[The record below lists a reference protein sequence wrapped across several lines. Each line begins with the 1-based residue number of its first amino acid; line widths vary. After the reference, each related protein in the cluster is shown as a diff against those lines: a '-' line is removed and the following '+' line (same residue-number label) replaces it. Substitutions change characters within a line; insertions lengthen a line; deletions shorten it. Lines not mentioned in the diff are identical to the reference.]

1 MKLTRTEINSNN
13 RMKTIVR
20 NFTSMFRKFVTASL
34 LNLLGLSLAFA
45 SFFVIMT
52 QVNYDL
58 GYNKS
63 FTEHEKLFRLTM
75 KLGPGMEDYG
85 VTLPRPLV
93 EQMAAASPH
102 ITGYGIEECWT
113 RFDQFLVDN
122 QEYSLDLLCGI
133 HDFMSVFKPT
143 VICGDLKGLNQLP
156 NIVLQRSEAM
166 RIFGTANAVGKTLKY
181 KWVDGWIFNVCAV
194 IEDYPENNILHGVCF
209 RGTNECEG
217 DYHNWNYQAYIR
229 VDDTA
234 NLPNVIT
241 AMRQK
246 AIELFKNDFNM
257 KTQQEE
263 EALQVVLTPITDTH
277 FAKDLSKDSPNIK
290 SVSRSSVYLLIC
302 FSLLIVVI
310 AAVNFM
316 NFTLA
321 ETPLRIR
328 SINTQKV
335 LGASTASLR
344 GSLLAEAVIISLL
357 AFMVAMAMVWLA
369 YDLGLQELVQGSIL
383 LQDNLWLVGITLLI
397 SIVVGLLAGAYPS
410 YYVTSF
416 PPALVLKGSFG
427 LSPKGRV
434 LRTSLICLQFVVSF
448 MLVIGVGIMYLQSYL
463 IFHTDYGFDKDE
475 VMVVPTAPDTRNHA
489 DAIDADLRKIPGIEG
504 ASLAQ
509 SVLGSNDSYQT
520 WGRGEGDKH
529 MTFTCIFVDWRFL
542 SVMGIDIVEG
552 RNFRQTDGDVYI
564 FNESAKKKYPWL
576 AVDKPINDED
586 MPVVGFCED
595 IKYTTLRVD
604 DSQQPIA
611 FVVPSREGYFKGD
624 FWRNHLLVRVA
635 KGVDK
640 REAKQKVLETVL
652 KYEHES
658 KPDISDLRYVDDVL
672 EKSYHQERLFTQQI
686 LLFSL
691 LAILISIIGVFG
703 LTMFESE
710 YRRKEIGIRKVFGSS
725 TKEILM
731 MFWRRYL
738 YILLGCFVVAAPI
751 GYLVGQHWLE
761 GFAVRTAISPLLF
774 LVSFLLITLITMLTV
789 TYQSWKNA
797 NENPINSIKT
807 E

>member
-1 MKLTRTEINSNN
+1 
-13 RMKTIVR
+13 MKTIIR
-20 NFTSMFRKFVTASL
+20 NFTSMFRKFVSASL

-75 KLGPGMEDYG
+75 NLGPGMEDYG

-93 EQMAAASPH
+93 EQLAAASPH
-102 ITGYGIEECWT
+102 IKGYGIEEGWT
-113 RFDQFLVDN
+113 RIDQFLSDD
-122 QEYSLDLLCGI
+122 QEYSLNLVYGI
-133 HDFMSVFKPT
+133 HDYMSVFKPT

-156 NIVLQRSEAM
+156 NIVLPRSEAM

-181 KWVDGWIFNVCAV
+181 KWVEGWIFNVCAV
-194 IEDYPENNILHGVCF
+194 IEDYPENNFLHGVCF
-209 RGTNECEG
+209 RGTNENEG
-217 DYHNWNYQAYIR
+217 NYQNWNYQAYIR
-229 VDDTA
+229 VDDSA

-257 KTQQEE
+257 KTKQEE
-263 EALQVVLTPITDTH
+263 EALQVVLTPIADTH

-357 AFMVAMAMVWLA
+357 AFVGAMAMVYLA
-369 YDLGLQELVQGSIL
+369 HDLGLQKLVQGSIL
-383 LQDNLWLVGITLLI
+383 LQDNLWLVGVTLLI

-410 YYVTSF
+410 YYATSF

-427 LSPKGRV
+427 LSPKGRI

-509 SVLGSNDSYQT
+509 SVLGSSDRYQT

-529 MTFTCIFVDWRFL
+529 MTFACIFVDWRFL

-564 FNESAKKKYPWL
+564 FSESAKKKYPWL

-611 FVVPSREGYFKGD
+611 FVVPSRDGYFKGD

-640 REAKQKVLETVL
+640 REAKEKVLDVVL

-672 EKSYHQERLFTQQI
+672 EESYRQERLFTQQI

-731 MFWRRYL
+731 MFWKRYL

-751 GYLVGQHWLE
+751 GYLLGQHWLE

-774 LVSFLLITLITMLTV
+774 VVSFLLITLITMLTV

>member
-1 MKLTRTEINSNN
+1 
-13 RMKTIVR
+13 MKTIVR
-20 NFTSMFRKFVTASL
+20 NFTSMFRKFVSASL

-63 FTEHEKLFRLTM
+63 FTEHEKLFRLTL

-93 EQMAAASPH
+93 EQLAAASPH
-102 ITGYGIEECWT
+102 IKGYGIEEGWT
-113 RFDQFLVDN
+113 RVDQYMVGD
-122 QEYSLDLLCGI
+122 QEYSLNLVFGI
-133 HDFMSVFKPT
+133 HDFMSVFKPK

-156 NIVLQRSEAM
+156 NIVLPRSEAM

-181 KWVDGWIFNVCAV
+181 KWVEDWIFNVCAV
-194 IEDYPENNILHGVCF
+194 IEDYPENNFLHGISF
-209 RGTNECEG
+209 RGLNDNEG
-217 DYHNWNYQAYIR
+217 NYRNWNYQAYIR
-229 VDDTA
+229 VDDVA

-246 AIELFKNDFNM
+246 AIELFKDDFNM
-257 KTQQEE
+257 TTPQEE
-263 EALQVVLTPITDTH
+263 DALQVVLTPIADTH

-302 FSLLIVVI
+302 FSLLIVLI

-357 AFMVAMAMVWLA
+357 AFVGAMAMVYLA
-369 YDLGLQELVQGSIL
+369 HDLGLQKLVQGSIL

-509 SVLGSNDSYQT
+509 NVLGSNDRYQT

-529 MTFTCIFVDWRFL
+529 MTFACIFVDWRFL

-576 AVDKPINDED
+576 AVDKPINDKD

-595 IKYTTLRVD
+595 IKYSTLRVD

-611 FVVPSREGYFKGD
+611 FLVPSRDGYFSKEG

-640 REAKQKVLETVL
+640 REAKEKVLDVVL

-658 KPDISDLRYVDDVL
+658 KPDISDLRYMDDEL

-751 GYLVGQHWLE
+751 GYLLGQHWLE

-774 LVSFLLITLITMLTV
+774 LVSFLLITLITLLTV

>member
-1 MKLTRTEINSNN
+1 
-13 RMKTIVR
+13 
-20 NFTSMFRKFVTASL
+20 MFRKFVSASL

-52 QVNYDL
+52 QVYYDL

-75 KLGPGMEDYG
+75 NLGPGMEDYG

-93 EQMAAASPH
+93 EQLAAASPH
-102 ITGYGIEECWT
+102 IKGYGIEEGWT
-113 RFDQFLVDN
+113 RIDQFLVDD
-122 QEYSLDLLCGI
+122 QEYSLNLVYGI
-133 HDFMSVFKPT
+133 HDYMSVFKPT
-143 VICGDLKGLNQLP
+143 VICGDLKGLNQLL
-156 NIVLQRSEAM
+156 NIVLPRSEAM

-181 KWVDGWIFNVCAV
+181 KWVDDWIFNVCAV
-194 IEDYPENNILHGVCF
+194 IEDYPENNFLHGVCF
-209 RGTNECEG
+209 RGTNENEG
-217 DYHNWNYQAYIR
+217 NYQNWNYQAYVR
-229 VDDTA
+229 VDDSA

-241 AMRQK
+241 AMRK
-246 AIELFKNDFNM
+246 KVVEVFKNDFNM

-263 EALQVVLTPITDTH
+263 EALQVVLTPIADTH
-277 FAKDLSKDSPNIK
+277 FAKDLSKDSPDIK

-302 FSLLIVVI
+302 FSLLIVLI

-357 AFMVAMAMVWLA
+357 AFVGAMAMVYLA
-369 YDLGLQELVQGSIL
+369 HDLGLQKLVQGSIL

-427 LSPKGRV
+427 LSPKGRI

-504 ASLAQ
+504 ACLAQ
-509 SVLGSNDSYQT
+509 SVLGSNDRYQT

-529 MTFTCIFVDWRFL
+529 MTFTCVFVDWRFL

-611 FVVPSREGYFKGD
+611 FLVPSREGYYWKNSG

-635 KGVDK
+635 KGMDK
-640 REAKQKVLETVL
+640 REAKEKVLDVVL

-672 EKSYHQERLFTQQI
+672 EESYRQERLFTQQI

-761 GFAVRTAISPLLF
+761 GFAVRTSVSPLLF

>member
-1 MKLTRTEINSNN
+1 
-13 RMKTIVR
+13 MKTIIR
-20 NFTSMFRKFVTASL
+20 NFTSIFRKFVTANL

-52 QVNYDL
+52 QVNYDQ

-63 FTEHEKLFRLTM
+63 FTEHERLFRLTM
-75 KLGPGMEDYG
+75 ELGSGMEDYG

-93 EQMAAASPH
+93 EQLAAASPH
-102 ITGYGIEECWT
+102 IKGYGIEQCWT
-113 RFDQFLVDN
+113 NFDQFLVGD
-122 QEYSLDLLCGI
+122 QEYSLNLLYGI

-156 NIVLQRSEAM
+156 NIVLPRSEAM
-166 RIFGTANAVGKTLKY
+166 RIFGTVHAVGKTLKY
-181 KWVDGWIFNVCAV
+181 KWVDDWIFNVCAV
-194 IEDYPENNILHGVCF
+194 IEDYPENNFLHGICF
-209 RGTNECEG
+209 RGTNDNEG
-217 DYHNWNYQAYIR
+217 NYHNWNYQAYIR
-229 VDDTA
+229 VDDSA

-241 AMRQK
+241 AMRKK

-257 KTQQEE
+257 KTKQEE
-263 EALQVVLTPITDTH
+263 EALQVVLTPIADTH

-357 AFMVAMAMVWLA
+357 AFVGAMAMVYLA
-369 YDLGLQELVQGSIL
+369 HDLGLQKLVQGSIL

-427 LSPKGRV
+427 LSPKGRI

-509 SVLGSNDSYQT
+509 SVLGSNDRYQT

-564 FNESAKKKYPWL
+564 FSESAKKKYPWL
-576 AVDKPINDED
+576 DVDKPINDED

-611 FVVPSREGYFKGD
+611 FVVPSRDGYFKGD

-640 REAKQKVLETVL
+640 REAKEKVLDVVL

-672 EKSYHQERLFTQQI
+672 EESYRQERLFTQQI

-751 GYLVGQHWLE
+751 GYLLGQHWLE

-774 LVSFLLITLITMLTV
+774 VVSFLLITLITMLTV

-797 NENPINSIKT
+797 TENPVNSIKN

>member
-1 MKLTRTEINSNN
+1 
-13 RMKTIVR
+13 
-20 NFTSMFRKFVTASL
+20 MFRKFVSASL

-63 FTEHEKLFRLTM
+63 FTEHEKLFRLTL

-93 EQMAAASPH
+93 EQLAAASPH
-102 ITGYGIEECWT
+102 IKGYGIEEGWT
-113 RFDQFLVDN
+113 RIDQYMLDD
-122 QEYSLDLLCGI
+122 QEYSLNLVYGI
-133 HDFMSVFKPT
+133 HDYMSVFKPT

-156 NIVLQRSEAM
+156 NIVLPRSEAM

-181 KWVDGWIFNVCAV
+181 KWVEDWIFNVCAV
-194 IEDYPENNILHGVCF
+194 IEDYPENNFLHGISF
-209 RGTNECEG
+209 RGINDNEG
-217 DYHNWNYQAYIR
+217 NYRNWNYQAYIR
-229 VDDTA
+229 VDDVA

-246 AIELFKNDFNM
+246 AIELFKDDFNM
-257 KTQQEE
+257 TTQQEE
-263 EALQVVLTPITDTH
+263 EALQVVLTPIADTH

-357 AFMVAMAMVWLA
+357 AFVVAMAMVWLA
-369 YDLGLQELVQGSIL
+369 HDLGLQELVQGSIL
-383 LQDNLWLVGITLLI
+383 LQDNLWLAGVTLLI

-504 ASLAQ
+504 ACLAQ
-509 SVLGSNDSYQT
+509 SVLGSSDRYQT

-529 MTFTCIFVDWRFL
+529 MTFTCVFVDWRFL

-564 FNESAKKKYPWL
+564 FSESAKKKYPWL
-576 AVDKPINDED
+576 AVDKPINDKD

-595 IKYTTLRVD
+595 IKYSTLRVD

-611 FVVPSREGYFKGD
+611 FVVPSRDGYFSKEG

-635 KGVDK
+635 KGMDK
-640 REAKQKVLETVL
+640 REAKQKVLDVVL

-672 EKSYHQERLFTQQI
+672 EESYRQERLFTQQI

-774 LVSFLLITLITMLTV
+774 VVSFLLITLITMLTV

>member
-1 MKLTRTEINSNN
+1 
-13 RMKTIVR
+13 
-20 NFTSMFRKFVTASL
+20 
-34 LNLLGLSLAFA
+34 
-45 SFFVIMT
+45 
-52 QVNYDL
+52 
-58 GYNKS
+58 
-63 FTEHEKLFRLTM
+63 
-75 KLGPGMEDYG
+75 
-85 VTLPRPLV
+85 
-93 EQMAAASPH
+93 
-102 ITGYGIEECWT
+102 IEEGWT
-113 RFDQFLVDN
+113 RIDQFLVDD
-122 QEYSLDLLCGI
+122 QEYSLNLVYGI
-133 HDFMSVFKPT
+133 HDYMSVFKPT
-143 VICGDLKGLNQLP
+143 VICGDLKGLNHLP
-156 NIVLQRSEAM
+156 NIVLPRSEAM
-166 RIFGTANAVGKTLKY
+166 RIFGTVHAVGKTLKY
-181 KWVDGWIFNVCAV
+181 KWVDDWIFNVCAV
-194 IEDYPENNILHGVCF
+194 IEDYPENNFLHGVSF
-209 RGTNECEG
+209 RGTNENEG
-217 DYHNWNYQAYIR
+217 SYNNWNYQAYIR

-246 AIELFKNDFNM
+246 AIEVFKNDFNM
-257 KTQQEE
+257 KTKQEE
-263 EALQVVLTPITDTH
+263 EALQVVLTPIADTH

-290 SVSRSSVYLLIC
+290 TVSRSSVYLLIC

-357 AFMVAMAMVWLA
+357 AFLGAMAMVYVA
-369 YDLGLQELVQGSIL
+369 HDLGLQKLVQGSIL
-383 LQDNLWLVGITLLI
+383 LQDNLWLVGVTLLI

-427 LSPKGRV
+427 LSPKGRI

-509 SVLGSNDSYQT
+509 SVLGSSDRYQT

-529 MTFTCIFVDWRFL
+529 MTFTCVFVDWRFL

-564 FNESAKKKYPWL
+564 FSESAKKKYPWL
-576 AVDKPINDED
+576 DVDKPINDED

-611 FVVPSREGYFKGD
+611 FVVPSRDGYFKGD

-640 REAKQKVLETVL
+640 REAKEKVLDVVL

-672 EKSYHQERLFTQQI
+672 EESYRQERLFTQQI

-731 MFWRRYL
+731 MFWKRYL

-751 GYLVGQHWLE
+751 GYLLGQHWLE

-774 LVSFLLITLITMLTV
+774 VVSFLLIALITMLTV

-797 NENPINSIKT
+797 NENPVNSIKN

>member
-1 MKLTRTEINSNN
+1 
-13 RMKTIVR
+13 MKTIIR
-20 NFTSMFRKFVTASL
+20 NFTSIFRKFVTANL

-52 QVNYDL
+52 QVIYDL

-93 EQMAAASPH
+93 EQLAAASPH
-102 ITGYGIEECWT
+102 IKGYGIEEGWT
-113 RFDQFLVDN
+113 RIDQFLVDD
-122 QEYSLDLLCGI
+122 QEYSLNLVYGI
-133 HDFMSVFKPT
+133 NDFMSVFKPT

-156 NIVLQRSEAM
+156 NIVLPRSEAM

-181 KWVDGWIFNVCAV
+181 KWVEGWIFNVCAV
-194 IEDYPENNILHGVCF
+194 IEDYPENNFLHGISF
-209 RGTNECEG
+209 RGLNDNEG
-217 DYHNWNYQAYIR
+217 NYQNWNYQAYIR

-234 NLPNVIT
+234 NLPNVIS

-246 AIELFKNDFNM
+246 AIELFKDDFNM
-257 KTQQEE
+257 TTQQEE
-263 EALQVVLTPITDTH
+263 EALQVVLTPIADTH

-290 SVSRSSVYLLIC
+290 TVSRSSVYLLIC

-357 AFMVAMAMVWLA
+357 AFVGAMAMVYLA
-369 YDLGLQELVQGSIL
+369 HDLGLQKLVQGSIL

-448 MLVIGVGIMYLQSYL
+448 MLVIGVGIMYQQSYL

-504 ASLAQ
+504 ACLAQ
-509 SVLGSNDSYQT
+509 SVLGSSDRYQT

-529 MTFTCIFVDWRFL
+529 MTFTCVFVDWRFL

-564 FNESAKKKYPWL
+564 FSESAKKKYPWL
-576 AVDKPINDED
+576 VVDKPINDED

-595 IKYTTLRVD
+595 IKYSTLRVD

-611 FVVPSREGYFKGD
+611 FLVPSRDGYYSKEG

-640 REAKQKVLETVL
+640 REAKEKVLDVVL

-672 EKSYHQERLFTQQI
+672 EESYRQERLFTQQI

-710 YRRKEIGIRKVFGSS
+710 YRRKEIGVRKVFGSS
-725 TKEILM
+725 TREILL
-731 MFWRRYL
+731 MFNRRYL
-738 YILLGCFVVAAPI
+738 YILLGCFAVAAPL

-774 LVSFLLITLITMLTV
+774 VVSFLLITLITMLTV

-797 NENPINSIKT
+797 NENPVNSIKT

>member
-1 MKLTRTEINSNN
+1 
-13 RMKTIVR
+13 
-20 NFTSMFRKFVTASL
+20 MFRKFVSASL

-63 FTEHEKLFRLTM
+63 FTEHEKLFRLTL

-93 EQMAAASPH
+93 EQLAAASPH
-102 ITGYGIEECWT
+102 IKGYGIEEGWT
-113 RFDQFLVDN
+113 RIDQFLVDD
-122 QEYSLDLLCGI
+122 QEYSLNLVYGI
-133 HDFMSVFKPT
+133 NDFMSVFKPT

-156 NIVLQRSEAM
+156 NIVLPRSEAM

-194 IEDYPENNILHGVCF
+194 IEDYPENNFLHGISF
-209 RGTNECEG
+209 RGINDNEG
-217 DYHNWNYQAYIR
+217 NYHNWNYQAYIR
-229 VDDTA
+229 VDDVA

-246 AIELFKNDFNM
+246 AVELFKDDFNM
-257 KTQQEE
+257 TTQQEE
-263 EALQVVLTPITDTH
+263 EALQVVLTPIADTH

-357 AFMVAMAMVWLA
+357 AFAGAMAMVWLA
-369 YDLGLQELVQGSIL
+369 HDLGLQELVQGSIL
-383 LQDNLWLVGITLLI
+383 LQDNLWLVGVTLLI

-504 ASLAQ
+504 ACLAQ
-509 SVLGSNDSYQT
+509 SVLGSSDRYQT

-529 MTFTCIFVDWRFL
+529 ITFTCIFVDWRFL

-640 REAKQKVLETVL
+640 REAKEKVLEVVL
-652 KYEHES
+652 KYEHGN

-672 EKSYHQERLFTQQI
+672 EESYHQERLFTQQI

-725 TKEILM
+725 TKEILL

-751 GYLVGQHWLE
+751 GYLLGQHWLE

-774 LVSFLLITLITMLTV
+774 VVSFLLITLITMLTV